1 MAGQE
6 PRTVEIAPSIN
17 DRLMLA
23 VGSGRAELLPD
34 GPFVTRQ
41 VIAAGEPTHET
52 IIEWIMFSVELCR
65 LTIEMKW
72 AEANREG
79 AEG

>member
-1 MAGQE
+1 ME
-6 PRTVEIAPSIN
+6 SVEIAPTIN

-41 VIAAGEPTHET
+41 VMQAEPTHELT
-52 IIEWIMFSVELCR
+52 IEWIMFSVELCR
-65 LTIEMKW
+65 LVIEMKW
-72 AEANREG
+72 TEAQREQVD
-79 AEG
+79 E